1 MAGSKPGRESKG
13 PRIPAMVRTP
23 DTQYAHYKN
32 EADALGLDLSDYYV
46 YVMALHHDLPMPHYI
61 QDRID
66 PAQYKLGA

>member
-1 MAGSKPGRESKG
+1 
-13 PRIPAMVRTP
+13 MVRTP